1 MLDIKAEAL
10 SLKDYILT
18 QRHYLHA
25 HPELGRCEVNTT
37 AHIVEELKKLGI
49 EVQTF
54 KDITGCVGIIKGGY
68 PGKTVMLRADIDA
81 LPITEH
87 PNGRTYASTT
97 VGVMH
102 ACGHDAHTAMLLGA
116 AHILAAH
123 RKELHGT
130 VKLLFQMGEEI
141 GTESRH
147 YVERGALDD
156 VDAIFG
162 QHVWNL
168 LEHGTAN
175 LEDGER
181 MACSDRFTITIHG
194 KAAHGSAPQEG
205 RDSIVAAAA
214 VVMALQTLVSRRNDP
229 KNTFVLT
236 VGMMNGGTASNVIA
250 DKTELVGT
258 TRTFNKEFRKT
269 LPEQIKSVADG
280 VCAAYGC
287 TADCTYFFGPA
298 PLINDH
304 HELNEIAR
312 AGYRAMLGDKA
323 LVPMAKQMGAEDF
336 SVYMEKTP
344 GVFGFLGSR
353 NEAKGLTSPHH
364 HPDFEPDED
373 VLPYGAGVYAYFAIH
388 FLNGN

>member
-10 SLKDYILT
+10 SLKDYILA

-87 PNGRTYASTT
+87 PNGRAYASTT
-97 VGVMH
+97 AGVMH

-147 YVERGALDD
+147 YVEEGALDD

-258 TRTFNKEFRKT
+258 TRTFNKEFRKM

-388 FLNGN
+388 FLNEN